1 VNIKFN
7 LASALCAGIL
17 LTATP
22 AFSADDIKTDD
33 QKFSYA
39 IGFQIGQNLKSQGL
53 ADIDVKALTQAVSD
67 VLKGQDL
74 KLSMEQM
81 QQAVKAKQD
90 KMIAERDAK
99 GEQAKAAGEKFLAEN
114 KNKPGVK
121 TLDSGIQYKVL
132 KEGKGSKPNA
142 DSSVVAHYRGTLI
155 DGTEFDSSYKR
166 GEPATFPLNGVIKGW
181 QEVLP
186 MMTEGSKWEV
196 YIPSELAYGTRGAG
210 ANIGPNETL
219 IFDIELVEVKK
230 DDKPA
235 PAAPAAPAAK

>member
-1 VNIKFN
+1 MNIKFN
-7 LASALCAGIL
+7 LATALCAGIF

-22 AFSADDIKTDD
+22 AFSADDLKTDD

-53 ADIDVKALTQAVSD
+53 SDVDVKALSQAVSD
-67 VLKGQDL
+67 VLQGKDL
-74 KLSMEQM
+74 KLTMEQM
-81 QQAVKAKQD
+81 QEAVKAKQD
-90 KMIAERDAK
+90 KMMAARDAK
-99 GEQAKAAGEKFLAEN
+99 GEQAKVAGEKFLAEN
-114 KNKPGVK
+114 KSKPGIK
-121 TLDSGIQYKVL
+121 TLDNGIQYKVVT
-132 KEGKGSKPNA
+132 EGKGDKPTA

-186 MMTEGSKWEV
+186 LMPTGSKWQV
-196 YIPSELAYGTRGAG
+196 FIPSELAYGTRGAG

-219 IFDIELVEVKK
+219 IFDIELLEIKK
-230 DDKPA
+230 EGNTA
-235 PAAPAAPAAK
+235 PH